1 MHIVRS
7 LTVATIACV
16 VFGCAEDF
24 ATCPTDP
31 APGDA
36 LAGNAGCMV
45 QHEGRMLVVR
55 SRATGKLGVPGG
67 GPQPG
72 ETARCTAFRE
82 TLEEAGLA
90 VTVGDLLL
98 EIPETDFYL
107 FECVPA
113 KDRNSATNLEDLRSR
128 ALEEITEVFW
138 VDPEKIEREDWRF
151 PQGLSRVQE
160 VFRQRQK

>member
-1 MHIVRS
+1 MRIARS

-16 VFGCAEDF
+16 VFGCAGDF

-31 APGDA
+31 APGNA

-55 SRATGKLGVPGG
+55 LRATGKLGVPGG

-82 TLEEAGLA
+82 TWEEAGLK

-98 EIPETDFYL
+98 QISETDFYL

-113 KDRNSATNLEDLRSR
+113 GVWNSAPKLDDLRTR
-128 ALEEITEVFW
+128 ASEEITDVFW
-138 VDPEKIEREDWRF
+138 IDPEKIEREDWRY
-151 PQGLSRVQE
+151 PEGLSRVQE
-160 VFRQRQK
+160 VFRQRQ